1 MLSFF
6 YGPAQYSFS
15 GYIDQDQWNNTVYL
29 SVVEDY
35 RKLNGLYNEQIIAKA
50 IADSSGF
57 FEFSGNILDEANRI
71 YRIHVDKCSETEQDI
86 NHFNGHCKDSKALIF
101 IANNNDILE
110 LPFSFDNQIFCDI
123 KSTNAKANAIAKI
136 DSLKADMRFAYSEFR
151 SEANRKLNNRKW
163 FKTLQDFGKNLDEP
177 LAELYIYSYLSDRT
191 SDLHSY
197 YIEDLKQNRYY
208 NDLKTRLDRTYPNSS
223 YAKQYSSELAS
234 DQFILSSFTKQK
246 PTNWLILLFI
256 ILGVSLFL
264 NGIFIFNIWKQKLQ
278 KTANLRERLSKQEV
292 IVLEHILQNKSNKA
306 IAEALFLSV
315 STIKTHTNNIYKKLE
330 VQSRDEVKSLFN

>member
-234 DQFILSSFTKQK
+234 DQFILNSFTEQK
-246 PTNWLILLFI
+246 PSNWLTLLFF
-256 ILGVSLFL
+256 ILGISLLL
-264 NGIFIFNIWKQKLQ
+264 NGFFIFNIWKQKFQ